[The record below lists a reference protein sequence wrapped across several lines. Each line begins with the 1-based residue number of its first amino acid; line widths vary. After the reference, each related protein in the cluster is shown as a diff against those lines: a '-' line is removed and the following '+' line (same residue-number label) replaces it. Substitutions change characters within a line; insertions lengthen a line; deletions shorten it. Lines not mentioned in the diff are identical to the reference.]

1 MIIKCNNCN
10 KKFEVNS
17 SLIPEN
23 GRTIVCGSCDY
34 TWFYEPISEMSFL
47 ENEKTKNE
55 IIVVNSNEITKK
67 KIKSEEKI
75 KTIKSQKDKRKPVL
89 NLGKVLSYF
98 IVGVISFVIL
108 VIILDTFKSPLSNI
122 IPDLELILYNLFES
136 LTDIFLFIKD
146 LTL

>member
-67 KIKSEEKI
+67 KLKVKKKLKPSNLKKI
-75 KTIKSQKDKRKPVL
+75 KGS
-89 NLGKVLSYF
+89 LS
-98 IVGVISFVIL
+98 
-108 VIILDTFKSPLSNI
+108 
-122 IPDLELILYNLFES
+122 
-136 LTDIFLFIKD
+136 
-146 LTL
+146 